1 MNLFLKTF
9 YCVRRH
15 PILYCPILKNVICIQ
30 YYMPLNLKTI
40 LLCIFFQV
48 TYPLDVLRLR
58 LAVDPGYRTMSEV
71 LY

>member
-1 MNLFLKTF
+1 
-9 YCVRRH
+9 
-15 PILYCPILKNVICIQ
+15 
-30 YYMPLNLKTI
+30 MPLNLKII

-71 LY
+71 LYWLLDYV